1 MVQTVQNEKD
11 GKVAFAAIDY
21 ATPGDHDYTI
31 KEVKGADSTVVY
43 DAKGVKVHVKVT
55 DEKGELK
62 ATVTYDGEKAVPTF
76 TNTKPTADVTVEATK
91 VLAGKDLTPMRSPS
105 ACTTRT
111 AMRTLAAPT
120 IRMARS
126 S

>member
-31 KEVKGADSTVVY
+31 KGGEGRRLDRRLRREGREGPRQRSPTKRGAEGDRHLTV
-43 DAKGVKVHVKVT
+43 
-55 DEKGELK
+55 
-62 ATVTYDGEKAVPTF
+62 KAVPTF

-91 VLAGKDLTPMRSPS
+91 VLAGKDLTADAFTFGLVRPGRQ
-105 ACTTRT
+105 
-111 AMRTLAAPT
+111 
-120 IRMARS
+120 
-126 S
+126 